1 MLFGSIW
8 LGYDG
13 AKELGY
19 VDKSTTN
26 PFLFIVGGFF
36 CFNSKYDFF
45 FSFLI
50 QRKEGNK
57 ENKSLS
63 D

>member
-1 MLFGSIW
+1 MLYLMWFGSIC

-26 PFLFIVGGFF
+26 PFLFIVDGV
-36 CFNSKYDFF
+36 
-45 FSFLI
+45 FLF
-50 QRKEGNK
+50 
-57 ENKSLS
+57 
-63 D
+63 